1 MNEKLEMVLG
11 LVDQV
16 TAPLRGIS
24 NEITGAMDTAKSG
37 MQDMVTGGAGL
48 VATGFAIQ
56 NALMPAIEMD
66 RKLGE
71 VKSLGVTDDA
81 LKQLQQTS
89 LQFAADY
96 GKSATEFVAASY
108 DIQSAIAGLNGDELS
123 QFTKASGVLAAA
135 TKADTATITSY
146 MGTMYGIFKNQAE
159 EMGKG
164 EWVADVA
171 GMTASAVQ
179 MFKTTGNEMSSAFTS
194 VGANAT
200 SAGIAMS
207 EQMAILGTLQSTM
220 SGSEAG
226 TKYKSFLAGV
236 GGAQDKLNL
245 SFVDAQGKMLPMLD
259 ILDKLKGKFGD
270 TLDVAE
276 SDALKTAFGSEEAV
290 SLIKLLM
297 ADTQGLASSMETLG
311 NIKGMGKAEQMAS
324 AMTDQWER
332 LEASWFAVRAAV
344 FGAILPSINAVVGS
358 IADGIVY
365 ITAWTDEF
373 PLLAELM
380 GYGAIAAIS
389 LGGVVASLSMAMGI
403 AKMMSGGW
411 AVTMAGLNSVLKL
424 LRIQAIAA
432 TASAWLFNAALWANP
447 ITWVV
452 AGVVA
457 LIAAVGAMIYWW
469 DEIKA
474 SFADTTWFNIIAAAI
489 DGVIDMLNMIPG
501 VNIEWRAG
509 ELPDVPQPDVE
520 ASPAPVDVGD
530 SAMTPPEVERSSAL
544 NVVTQETVNEPAS
557 HVADYAQAD
566 NVYPFYPQAAPSK
579 FVPYSAEL
587 NRASSATNEQVH
599 QLPKSAL
606 TSVETEP
613 VSEPIIQSNLTSDQ
627 VFQVPYSM
635 PEAGEAQSNVVWLNP
650 QVQGEEEPSKRYQ
663 HVERYFSDVPE
674 LPTQALQLTPEVAG
688 NIPTQHN
695 VVSLEPEFAKKTGM
709 QVPELESEQQTAIE
723 YKRPENTPS
732 LPKSMVKNMSTTQTQ
747 STHNVRQFGDV
758 YITPINAL
766 TPDELAEWEEL
777 NVG

>member
-48 VATGFAIQ
+48 VATSFAIQ

-226 TKYKSFLAGV
+226 TKYESFLAGV

-311 NIKGMGKAEQMAS
+311 NVKGMGKAEQMAS

-489 DGVIDMLNMIPG
+489 DGVIEMLNMIPG
-501 VNIEWRAG
+501 IDIEWRAG
-509 ELPDVPQPDVE
+509 ELPDVPKPSVATKDVSAVPHLPDVAAIE
-520 ASPAPVDVGD
+520 AQRPEFSVLPALEQSGIHIPEQAMNMDTYAVGTVSNDYSVD
-530 SAMTPPEVERSSAL
+530 
-544 NVVTQETVNEPAS
+544 
-557 HVADYAQAD
+557 
-566 NVYPFYPQAAPSK
+566 
-579 FVPYSAEL
+579 
-587 NRASSATNEQVH
+587 TN
-599 QLPKSAL
+599 
-606 TSVETEP
+606 
-613 VSEPIIQSNLTSDQ
+613 IQSDS
-627 VFQVPYSM
+627 SM
-635 PEAGEAQSNVVWLNP
+635 GSVI
-650 QVQGEEEPSKRYQ
+650 
-663 HVERYFSDVPE
+663 D
-674 LPTQALQLTPEVAG
+674 
-688 NIPTQHN
+688 
-695 VVSLEPEFAKKTGM
+695 
-709 QVPELESEQQTAIE
+709 
-723 YKRPENTPS
+723 YKRPENTPR
-732 LPKSMVKNMSTTQTQ
+732 LPKSMVKKASSSEEH

-758 YITPINAL
+758 FIRSENAL
-766 TPDELAEWEEL
+766 TPDQLVEWDEL

>member
-71 VKSLGVTDDA
+71 VKSLGVLDEDLAKLSRTA
-81 LKQLQQTS
+81 LYTS
-89 LQFAADY
+89 VQY
-96 GKSATEFVAASY
+96 GKSATDMVGAAY
-108 DIQSAIAGLNGDELS
+108 DIKSAFGSIDGDSLADI
-123 QFTKASGVLAAA
+123 TKSSAVLAAA
-135 TKADTATITSY
+135 TKADTATITDY
-146 MGTMYGIFKNQAE
+146 MGTMYGVFKNSAD
-159 EMGKG
+159 EMGLG
-164 EWVADVA
+164 EWSKQVA
-171 GMTASAVQ
+171 GMTAQSVE
-179 MFKTTGNEMSSAFTS
+179 MFKTTGGGMSSAFTS

-200 SAGIAMS
+200 SAGVAME
-207 EQMAILGTLQSTM
+207 EQMAIIGTLQSTM

-311 NIKGMGKAEQMAS
+311 NVKGMGKAEQMAS

-332 LEASWFAVRAAV
+332 LEAAWFAVRAAV

-489 DGVIDMLNMIPG
+489 DGVIEMLNMIPG
-501 VNIEWRAG
+501 IDIEWRAG
-509 ELPDVPQPDVE
+509 ELPDVPKPSVATKDVSAVPHLPDVAAIE
-520 ASPAPVDVGD
+520 AQRPEFSVLPALEQSGIHIPEQAMNMDTYAVGTVSNDYSVD
-530 SAMTPPEVERSSAL
+530 
-544 NVVTQETVNEPAS
+544 
-557 HVADYAQAD
+557 
-566 NVYPFYPQAAPSK
+566 
-579 FVPYSAEL
+579 
-587 NRASSATNEQVH
+587 TN
-599 QLPKSAL
+599 
-606 TSVETEP
+606 
-613 VSEPIIQSNLTSDQ
+613 IQSDS
-627 VFQVPYSM
+627 SM
-635 PEAGEAQSNVVWLNP
+635 GSVI
-650 QVQGEEEPSKRYQ
+650 
-663 HVERYFSDVPE
+663 D
-674 LPTQALQLTPEVAG
+674 
-688 NIPTQHN
+688 
-695 VVSLEPEFAKKTGM
+695 
-709 QVPELESEQQTAIE
+709 
-723 YKRPENTPS
+723 YKRPENTPRLS
-732 LPKSMVKNMSTTQTQ
+732 KSMVKKASSSEVH

-758 YITPINAL
+758 FIRSENAL
-766 TPDELAEWEEL
+766 TPDQLVEWDEL

>member
-311 NIKGMGKAEQMAS
+311 NIKGMSKAEQMAS

-389 LGGVVASLSMAMGI
+389 LGGVVVSLSMAMGI

-452 AGVVA
+452 AGVVT

-501 VNIEWRAG
+501 IDIEWRAG
-509 ELPDVPQPDVE
+509 ELADVPKPSVATKDVSAVPHLPDVAAIE
-520 ASPAPVDVGD
+520 AQRPEFSVLPALEQSGIHIPEQAMNMDTYAVGTVSNDYSVD
-530 SAMTPPEVERSSAL
+530 
-544 NVVTQETVNEPAS
+544 
-557 HVADYAQAD
+557 
-566 NVYPFYPQAAPSK
+566 
-579 FVPYSAEL
+579 
-587 NRASSATNEQVH
+587 TN
-599 QLPKSAL
+599 
-606 TSVETEP
+606 
-613 VSEPIIQSNLTSDQ
+613 IQSDS
-627 VFQVPYSM
+627 SM
-635 PEAGEAQSNVVWLNP
+635 GSVI
-650 QVQGEEEPSKRYQ
+650 
-663 HVERYFSDVPE
+663 D
-674 LPTQALQLTPEVAG
+674 
-688 NIPTQHN
+688 
-695 VVSLEPEFAKKTGM
+695 
-709 QVPELESEQQTAIE
+709 
-723 YKRPENTPS
+723 YKRPENTPR
-732 LPKSMVKNMSTTQTQ
+732 LPKSMVKKASSSEEH

-758 YITPINAL
+758 FIRSENAL
-766 TPDELAEWEEL
+766 TPDQLVEWDEL

>member
-96 GKSATEFVAASY
+96 GKSATEFVEASY

-171 GMTASAVQ
+171 GMTATAVQ
-179 MFKTTGNEMSSAFTS
+179 RFKTTGNEMSSAFTS

-220 SGSEAG
+220 NGSEAG

-311 NIKGMGKAEQMAS
+311 NVKGMGKAEQMAS

-332 LEASWFAVRAAV
+332 LEAAWFAVRAAV

-389 LGGVVASLSMAMGI
+389 LGGVVASLSMAIGI

-457 LIAAVGAMIYWW
+457 LIAAFGAMLYWW

-474 SFADTTWFNIIAAAI
+474 SFADTAWFNFIAAAI

-520 ASPAPVDVGD
+520 ASPATVEVGT
-530 SAMTPPEVERSSAL
+530 A
-544 NVVTQETVNEPAS
+544 VNESAPF
-557 HVADYAQAD
+557 VAD
-566 NVYPFYPQAAPSK
+566 NVYPFYSQAAPSK
-579 FVPYSAEL
+579 FVPYSASL
-587 NRASSATNEQVH
+587 SPVNRVTEAENAPKTQSHADNEQ
-599 QLPKSAL
+599 A
-606 TSVETEP
+606 
-613 VSEPIIQSNLTSDQ
+613 
-627 VFQVPYSM
+627 FQVTYPM
-635 PEAGEAQSNVVWLNP
+635 PETVEAQSNVVWLNP
-650 QVQGEEEPSKRYQ
+650 QMHGEGEPSKRYQ

-709 QVPELESEQQTAIE
+709 QVPELESEPQTAIE
-723 YKRPENTPS
+723 YKKPENTPS

-758 YITPINAL
+758 YITPVNSL